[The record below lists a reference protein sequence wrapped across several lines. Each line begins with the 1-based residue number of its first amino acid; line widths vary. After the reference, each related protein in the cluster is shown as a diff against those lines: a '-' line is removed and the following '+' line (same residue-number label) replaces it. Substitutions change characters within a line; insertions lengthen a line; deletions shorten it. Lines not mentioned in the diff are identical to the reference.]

1 MMFKFGC
8 FDAFCVISGYKSK
21 KMKKIF
27 LLMGAGLLVL
37 ASCGRYEEGPGFSLR
52 SKKGRLAGD
61 WKIKEITVNG
71 ATTVAGEPTLP
82 SGYDIR
88 LSFEK
93 NGSGVMKQI
102 YPGQSTMESAD
113 FTWEFKDDSLIM
125 KDSDG
130 YRDAMRIV
138 RLSNKDLWLDY
149 TYQSEVTQYKFEF

>member
-1 MMFKFGC
+1 
-8 FDAFCVISGYKSK
+8 
-21 KMKKIF
+21 MKKGLFI
-27 LLMGAGLLVL
+27 LGAGLMLM

-52 SKKGRLAGD
+52 SKKSRLAGD

-71 ATTVAGEPTLP
+71 STTDAGEPTLP

-93 NGSGVMKQI
+93 SGSGVMKEI
-102 YPGQSTMESAD
+102 FPGETTMESSN

-125 KDSDG
+125 KDADG